1 MLIDSF
7 VPDPDAAEIHSIQIA
22 ASKEDVCHA
31 LRTTDFAH
39 SVVIK
44 GLLALRALP
53 RFLRHPGRSGFRLQ
67 RLTLDSLAR
76 GGFGLLAEDPG
87 REIVFGVAGRFW
99 QPVDNTVPFDERHF
113 RGAVDPGLAR
123 GVWNFSV
130 RDDGAGRT
138 TLSTETRVL
147 CGDRASRRKFRTY
160 WLLVRPF
167 SGLIRIV
174 MLRAVRSTAL
184 RRRV

>member
-76 GGFGLLAEDPG
+76 GSFGLLAEDPG

-99 QPVDNTVPFDERHF
+99 QPIANTVPFDRRHF

-174 MLRAVRSTAL
+174 MLRAVRSTAI
-184 RRRV
+184 RTRV